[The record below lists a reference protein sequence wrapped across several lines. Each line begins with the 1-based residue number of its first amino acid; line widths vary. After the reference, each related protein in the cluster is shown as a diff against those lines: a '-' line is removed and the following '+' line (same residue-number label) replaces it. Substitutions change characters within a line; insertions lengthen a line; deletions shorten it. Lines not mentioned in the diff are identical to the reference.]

1 VVVRFLLFFAGW
13 AIDRETW
20 AWFAWIMSIALLLV
34 LLAAQLSY
42 EEKARRESDS
52 ACVNPRLLKIE
63 PGCEP
68 YSAAYTYQCD
78 SGRLYVTDTML
89 R

>member
-1 VVVRFLLFFAGW
+1 
-13 AIDRETW
+13 
-20 AWFAWIMSIALLLV
+20 MSIALLMV
-34 LLAAQLSY
+34 LLAAQLAY
-42 EEKARRESDS
+42 EGKSRRESDS
-52 ACVNPRLLKIE
+52 ACVNPVLLTVA

-78 SGRLYVTDTML
+78 SGRLHVTDTML